1 MNDTTD
7 FKGAADLDG
16 DSMSTGND
24 GQGGGRFQI
33 SRRGLLTAGTALLA
47 AQYLGVR
54 PSFAADYKFAA
65 ALGWTTYDSGRH
77 LQDGFNA
84 AVKELG
90 GTLTTTDAGFD
101 AKKQSDQIDSL
112 VATKP
117 DALFITPADAVA
129 IAPAVQRALNAGIP
143 VFAADSMVPG
153 VAVNTTAMSNN
164 FGMGF
169 YTGDYIAR
177 KLNGKGPIAR
187 VLLPQNESWDQRTLG
202 MEWALKRYPDI
213 KIVTSWAFAL
223 AGNVTPRQAV
233 DNILT
238 AHDDLAAVWCAW
250 DGAAVEGTLAA
261 RAADRPNLII
271 TGIDGG
277 SQAFNYI
284 AAGSQLKLTMAQSF
298 YEMAYL
304 DVFYAHEHLAGRKTP
319 RTVITPAYAVTQEM
333 LKAGLPDDYDVP
345 GRAGE
350 LGWVRAV

>member
-1 MNDTTD
+1 MDEIET
-7 FKGAADLDG
+7 KGL
-16 DSMSTGND
+16 
-24 GQGGGRFQI
+24 
-33 SRRGLLTAGTALLA
+33 SRRLFLGASAAVLA
-47 AQYLGVR
+47 AQYLSVR
-54 PSFAADYKFAA
+54 PARAADYKFAA

-77 LQDGFNA
+77 LQDGFTN
-84 AVKELG
+84 AVKDLG
-90 GTLTTTDAGFD
+90 GSLTTTDAGFD

-117 DALFITPADAVA
+117 DALFVTPADAVA
-129 IAPAVQRALNAGIP
+129 IAPAVQRALAAGIP

-169 YTGDYIAR
+169 YTADFIA
-177 KLNGKGPIAR
+177 KQLGGKGRIAR

-202 MEWALKRYPDI
+202 CEWALRRHPDI
-213 KIVTSWAFAL
+213 EVVTDWAFAL

-238 AHDDLAAVWCAW
+238 ANPDLDAVWCAW

-261 RAADRPNLII
+261 RAADRPNLIL

-277 SQAFNYI
+277 SQAFQYI
-284 AAGSQLKLTMAQSF
+284 AGGTQLKLSMAQTF

-304 DVFYAHEHLAGRKTP
+304 DVLYAHEHLAGRKTP
-319 RTVITPAYAVTQEM
+319 RTVITPTYAVTQEM
-333 LKAGLPDDYDVP
+333 LANGIPDDFDVP
-345 GRAGE
+345 GRGEE
-350 LGWVRAV
+350 LGWSRAV

>member
-1 MNDTTD
+1 MKFD
-7 FKGAADLDG
+7 DLNFG
-16 DSMSTGND
+16 L
-24 GQGGGRFQI
+24 
-33 SRRGLLTAGTALLA
+33 SRRALLGGTAALVA
-47 AQYLGVR
+47 AQYLGSTSAR
-54 PSFAADYKFAA
+54 AQAADRKFAA

-101 AKKQSDQIDSL
+101 AKTQTDQIDSL
-112 VATKP
+112 IASKP
-117 DALFITPADAVA
+117 EALFITPADAVA
-129 IAPAVQRALNAGIP
+129 IAPAVQRAIAAGIP
-143 VFAADSMVPG
+143 VFSADSAVPG
-153 VAVNTTAMSNN
+153 VAVNTTSMSNN
-164 FGMGF
+164 FGMGE
-169 YTGDYIAR
+169 YSCDYIA
-177 KLNGKGPIAR
+177 KQLKGKGRIAR

-202 MEWALKRYPDI
+202 MEWTLRRYPDI
-213 KIVTSWAFAL
+213 KIVTDWAFAL

-238 AHDDLAAVWCAW
+238 ANADIDAIWCAW

-284 AAGSQLKLTMAQSF
+284 AAPSQLKLSMAQSF

-304 DVFYAHEHLAGRKTP
+304 SVFYAHQHLEGKKTP
-319 RTVITPAYAVTQEM
+319 RLVVTPTYAVEQSM
-333 LKAGLPDDYDVP
+333 LKDSIPDDFDVP
-345 GRAGE
+345 GRGAE

>member
-1 MNDTTD
+1 MNFD
-7 FKGAADLDG
+7 DLNFG
-16 DSMSTGND
+16 
-24 GQGGGRFQI
+24 I
-33 SRRGLLTAGTALLA
+33 SRRAMLGGTAALIA
-47 AQYLGVR
+47 AQYLGSTGAR
-54 PSFAADYKFAA
+54 AQAADRKFAA

-101 AKKQSDQIDSL
+101 AKTQTDQIDSL
-112 VATKP
+112 IASKP
-117 DALFITPADAVA
+117 EALFITPADAVA
-129 IAPAVQRALNAGIP
+129 IAPAVQRAIAAGIP
-143 VFAADSMVPG
+143 VFCADSAVPG
-153 VAVNTTAMSNN
+153 VAVNTTSMSNN
-164 FGMGF
+164 FGMGE
-169 YTGDYIAR
+169 YSCEYIA
-177 KLNGKGPIAR
+177 KQLKGKGRIAR

-202 MEWALKRYPDI
+202 MEWTLRRYPDI
-213 KIVTSWAFAL
+213 KIVTDWAFAL

-238 AHDDLAAVWCAW
+238 ANADIDAIWCAW

-284 AAGSQLKLTMAQSF
+284 AAPSQLKLSMAQSF

-304 DVFYAHEHLAGRKTP
+304 SVFYAHQHLEGKKTP
-319 RTVITPAYAVTQEM
+319 RLVVTPTYAVDQSM
-333 LKAGLPDDYDVP
+333 LKDSIPDDFDVP
-345 GRAGE
+345 GRGAE

>member
-1 MNDTTD
+1 MD
-7 FKGAADLDG
+7 FDDLNFG
-16 DSMSTGND
+16 
-24 GQGGGRFQI
+24 I
-33 SRRGLLTAGTALLA
+33 SRRAMLGGTAALIA
-47 AQYLGVR
+47 AQYLGSTGAR
-54 PSFAADYKFAA
+54 AQATDRKFAA

-101 AKKQSDQIDSL
+101 AKTQTDQIDSL
-112 VATKP
+112 IASKP
-117 DALFITPADAVA
+117 EALFITPADAVA
-129 IAPAVQRALNAGIP
+129 IAPAVQRAIAAGIP
-143 VFAADSMVPG
+143 VFCADSAVPG
-153 VAVNTTAMSNN
+153 AAVNTTSMSNN
-164 FGMGF
+164 FGMGE
-169 YTGDYIAR
+169 YSCEYIA
-177 KLNGKGPIAR
+177 KQLKGKGRIAR

-202 MEWALKRYPDI
+202 MEWTLRRYPDI
-213 KIVTSWAFAL
+213 KIVTDWAFAL

-238 AHDDLAAVWCAW
+238 ANADIDAIWCAW

-277 SQAFNYI
+277 SQAFSYI
-284 AAGSQLKLTMAQSF
+284 AAPSQLKLSMAQSF

-304 DVFYAHEHLAGRKTP
+304 SVFYAHQHLEGKKTP
-319 RTVITPAYAVTQEM
+319 RLVVTPTYAVDQSM
-333 LKAGLPDDYDVP
+333 LKDNIPDDFDVP
-345 GRAGE
+345 GRAAE